1 MGVTVTGGCL
11 YAVGGSDGAIPLAS
25 VERSVHLFPH
35 NMCYCLY
42 RFDPVSGQWNEVAPL
57 LSKRKHLGVAVH
69 HNLIYAVGGR
79 DQHTE
84 LNSVER
90 SGFSL
95 H

>member
-1 MGVTVTGGCL
+1 MQWVGQMGWSPWHQWKGGLAL
-11 YAVGGSDGAIPLAS
+11 YVATPLTAT
-25 VERSVHLFPH
+25 H
-35 NMCYCLY
+35 
-42 RFDPVSGQWNEVAPL
+42 RFDPLTGQWCEVAPL

-69 HNLIYAVGGR
+69 HNVIYAVGGR

-90 SGFSL
+90 SGFK